1 MSGTERQLDTP
12 VPGTERAMRVAAIVA
27 FALATIGALL
37 PGDAGR
43 MAAGAVVAFIV
54 AVPLLRVLSLGVHW
68 LRTGDRRFAGMA
80 CGLLLI
86 VAVGSVI
93 ASL

>member
-1 MSGTERQLDTP
+1 MSSIERRLDTP
-12 VPGTERAMRVAAIVA
+12 VRGTERAMRVAAVVA
-27 FALATIGALL
+27 FILAAAGALL

-43 MAAGAVVAFIV
+43 LAAGAVVAFIV

-68 LRTGDRRFAGMA
+68 FRTGDRRFAGVA
-80 CGLLLI
+80 FGLLLI
-86 VAVGSVI
+86 VGAGSLI

>member
-27 FALATIGALL
+27 FALAAIGALL
-37 PGDAGR
+37 PGDVGR
-43 MAAGAVVAFIV
+43 MVAGAVVAFIV
-54 AVPLLRVLSLGVHW
+54 AVPLLRVLSLGVYW

-93 ASL
+93 AAL

>member
-27 FALATIGALL
+27 FALAAIGALL

-93 ASL
+93 AAL

>member
-1 MSGTERQLDTP
+1 MTTTERRLDTP
-12 VPGTERAMRVAAIVA
+12 VRGTERAMRVAAVIA
-27 FALATIGALL
+27 FVLAVSGALL

-54 AVPLLRVLSLGVHW
+54 AVPLLRVLSVCVHW
-68 LRTGDRRFAGMA
+68 VRTGDRRFAGVA

-93 ASL
+93 AAL